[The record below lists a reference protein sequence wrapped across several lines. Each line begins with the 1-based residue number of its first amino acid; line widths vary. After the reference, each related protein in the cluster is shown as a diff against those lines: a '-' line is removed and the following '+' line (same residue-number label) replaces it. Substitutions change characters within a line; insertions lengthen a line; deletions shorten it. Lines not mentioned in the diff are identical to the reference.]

1 MFTNVS
7 RLTVER
13 VHTSTATLQNK
24 IMRFIIS
31 CKKNGES
38 YSNPK
43 VVAKKITT
51 AVKKTAVIRMEIK
64 AKEVSPV
71 YFPHRCHPDGAGKEV
86 HQ

>member
-13 VHTSTATLQNK
+13 EHTSTATLQNK

-31 CKKNGES
+31 CKKNEES

-43 VVAKKITT
+43 VVAKELPLQLKSQMTRE
-51 AVKKTAVIRMEIK
+51 KK